1 MCETEV
7 ELNSDFVDPQ
17 LIQSE
22 GLVFRNTIFKLK
34 S

>member
-1 MCETEV
+1 MNQKW
-7 ELNSDFVDPQ
+7 NSDFVDPQ

-22 GLVFRNTIFKLK
+22 GLVLRNKIFKLK